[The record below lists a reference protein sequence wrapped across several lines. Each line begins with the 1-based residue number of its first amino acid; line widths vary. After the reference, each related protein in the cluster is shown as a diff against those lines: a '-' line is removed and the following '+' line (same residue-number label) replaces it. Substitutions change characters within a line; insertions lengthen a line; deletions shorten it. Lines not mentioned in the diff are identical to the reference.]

1 MTKNSSS
8 SRAEKLA
15 LTPGQP
21 GGARKMTQNASK
33 TAHLPPFHHQTLS
46 MILHLRQ
53 LHCLLCCLGHL
64 HLSLHNGRQP
74 IQELHQWSLHGLT
87 ESTVGTC
94 LRNNWNHQSVDEL
107 MHLGL
112 LELALH
118 EPRNTHDVSQRRGAQ
133 YLYTALGW
141 RCIPPRAPTGCN
153 WKRRSR
159 STPQW
164 ARRPGPTR
172 VHDDH

>member
-46 MILHLRQ
+46 MTEAEAPPLFSTRERNQPQEVHLRQ
-53 LHCLLCCLGHL
+53 LHCLLYCLGHL

-112 LELALH
+112 LELALR
-118 EPRNTHDVSQRRGAQ
+118 EPRTTNDVNQRRGAQ

-141 RCIPPRAPTGCN
+141 RCIPLLGAPTGCH
-153 WKRRSR
+153 WCPR
-159 STPQW
+159 
-164 ARRPGPTR
+164 
-172 VHDDH
+172 